1 MGDTGSNGKSPFNPE
16 GIGFEIGGNSV
27 TLTPIK
33 IRGIIKIAGV
43 INKTLESFSK
53 ASEQTQIEDL
63 VNIFAEKYCEIMEI
77 LFPYKF
83 MTQDFIKDNMTLV
96 MARKIIETAIDQNG
110 LADIFPF
117 LKKMISK
124 PEVVATSETKIGA

>member
-1 MGDTGSNGKSPFNPE
+1 MGETGSNGQNPFNQE
-16 GIGFEIGGNSV
+16 GVSFEIGGNIV
-27 TLTPIK
+27 VLTPIK
-33 IRGIIKIAGV
+33 IRGIIRIAGV

-63 VNIFAEKYCEIMEI
+63 VNIFAEKYCEIIEI

-96 MARKIIETAIDQNG
+96 MARNIIETAIDQNG
-110 LADIFPF
+110 LTDIFPF
-117 LKKMISK
+117 LKKLISK
-124 PEVVATSETKIGA
+124 PEAVATSETKIGA